1 MFAPS
6 SVYMSAPCPFGGG
19 IITEKTAPDPVT
31 TESKS
36 SVAKVYPEPP
46 FVT

>member
-1 MFAPS
+1 
-6 SVYMSAPCPFGGG
+6 MSAPCPFGGG
-19 IITEKTAPDPVT
+19 IITENSAPDPVT

-36 SVAKVYPEPP
+36 NVAKEYPEPP